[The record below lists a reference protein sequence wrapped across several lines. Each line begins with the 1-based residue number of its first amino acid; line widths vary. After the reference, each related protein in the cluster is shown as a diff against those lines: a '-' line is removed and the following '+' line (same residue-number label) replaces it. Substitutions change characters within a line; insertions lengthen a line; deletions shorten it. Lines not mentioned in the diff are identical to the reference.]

1 MQFPFWSLIFI
12 FITFTLYPK
21 KRVSFLLLPLYQK
34 QKMHTWQMECTV
46 DTLKADLTIKIIIKK
61 CYLVLKNATSASKFK
76 KFIY

>member
-46 DTLKADLTIKIIIKK
+46 DTLKAKAAIKITIKILFGIKK
-61 CYLVLKNATSASKFK
+61 YHVS
-76 KFIY
+76 I